1 MVTDKNCQIHFIH
14 PAVIRR
20 QPSLGIRDHKRE
32 KGKSLDVLQTFRVQE
47 TWLRNQKP
55 GPDLLEET
63 YKEYINY
70 THPYIFLP
78 FLKHYKLFSNR
89 ISILILLIM
98 ALSKTDT

>member
-14 PAVIRR
+14 PAVTLR

-55 GPDLLEET
+55 GPDLLQET

-70 THPYIFLP
+70 TPIF
-78 FLKHYKLFSNR
+78 FLAVFKTLQAILQPNKHFN
-89 ISILILLIM
+89 LINYGIIE
-98 ALSKTDT
+98 D

>member
-14 PAVIRR
+14 PAVTRR

-55 GPDLLEET
+55 GPDLLQEA

-70 THPYIFLP
+70 TLQIQ

-89 ISILILLIM
+89 ILMHFNMINYSIIE
-98 ALSKTDT
+98 D